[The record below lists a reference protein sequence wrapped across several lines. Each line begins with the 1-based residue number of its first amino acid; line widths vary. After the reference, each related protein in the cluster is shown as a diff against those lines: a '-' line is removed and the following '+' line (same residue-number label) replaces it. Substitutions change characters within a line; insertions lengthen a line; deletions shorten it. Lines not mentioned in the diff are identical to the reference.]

1 MKKKTARIEKKR
13 KEKLPLDF
21 SRTKTSLV
29 TSTHRLVITCRVSL
43 ERSAL
48 ACRVSAFIPA
58 RTLTPCGGGG
68 GHFAHPVLGK
78 VKLYT
83 VRWPPC
89 VWMHDPPQSTYYD
102 CARRPRLRYVPSSDL
117 FRLIDTWREPI
128 LSRSYSVILQLQLR
142 SCSPLS
148 FNRCSSGGS
157 REYWDFWVRV

>member
-21 SRTKTSLV
+21 SPRTKTSLV
-29 TSTHRLVITCRVSL
+29 TSTHRLVITRRVSL

-58 RTLTPCGGGG
+58 RTLTPWEGG